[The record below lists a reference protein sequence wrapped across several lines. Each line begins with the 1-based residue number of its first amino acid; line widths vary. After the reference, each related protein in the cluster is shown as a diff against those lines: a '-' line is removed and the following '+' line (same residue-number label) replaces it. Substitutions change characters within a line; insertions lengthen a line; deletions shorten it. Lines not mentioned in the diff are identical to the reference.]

1 MTKTEIAVIQKTI
14 SRLRA
19 GRDGAPVRASDEIAA
34 ALLDPQ
40 MRIFLDSWVIG
51 PLELLLP
58 GQERNLNL
66 AKKIAG

>member
-1 MTKTEIAVIQKTI
+1 MTKTEIAVIQNTI
-14 SRLRA
+14 RRLRA
-19 GRDGAPVRASDEIAA
+19 GRDGAPVRLSDEIAA

-40 MRIFLDSWVIG
+40 MRIWLDSWVIG